1 MPSGPLL
8 LQGLAL
14 GILTGGLYALL
25 SSGLSLYFGV
35 MRVVMV
41 AHPAFLIV
49 AAYITYTL
57 HIHLGLDPLLTIP
70 ITVPLFFVA
79 GVAIQRL
86 LISRLASDTMAM
98 MSVLLTFGMA
108 LIIEGLLGTIY
119 TGSYRSISMEYAT
132 KALSLGGIRLPYD
145 RIIAFGIAALT
156 LVVLFV
162 VLRMTRFGQSL
173 RATIQHPE
181 AARLVGI
188 KTDRVTGYGFG
199 LGLATAAVGGAV
211 LALITPFFPAAHWV
225 WIGKL
230 MAIIVV
236 GGLGSVQGAAAAAL
250 MLGVIESVVLVT
262 VDATWAT
269 MMFYVFLFLTLVV
282 RPQGFFGGRLAQR
295 F

>member
-1 MPSGPLL
+1 
-8 LQGLAL
+8 
-14 GILTGGLYALL
+14 
-25 SSGLSLYFGV
+25 
-35 MRVVMV
+35 
-41 AHPAFLIV
+41 
-49 AAYITYTL
+49 
-57 HIHLGLDPLLTIP
+57 
-70 ITVPLFFVA
+70 
-79 GVAIQRL
+79 
-86 LISRLASDTMAM
+86 
-98 MSVLLTFGMA
+98 
-108 LIIEGLLGTIY
+108 
-119 TGSYRSISMEYAT
+119 
-132 KALSLGGIRLPYD
+132 
-145 RIIAFGIAALT
+145 
-156 LVVLFV
+156 
-162 VLRMTRFGQSL
+162 
-173 RATIQHPE
+173 
-181 AARLVGI
+181 VGI